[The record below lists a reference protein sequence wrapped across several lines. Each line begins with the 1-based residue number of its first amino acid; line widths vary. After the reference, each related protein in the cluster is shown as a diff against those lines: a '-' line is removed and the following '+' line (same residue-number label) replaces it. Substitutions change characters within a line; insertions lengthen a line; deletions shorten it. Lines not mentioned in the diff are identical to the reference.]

1 MTAFYKFALKKIKTI
16 IAKWVFK
23 PISETVNSN
32 AVYVYFYKEIFLLS
46 LSFLYLFSDKKKSKT
61 YIVKKQT
68 LNVQNL

>member
-1 MTAFYKFALKKIKTI
+1 MTVFYKFALKKIKTI

-32 AVYVYFYKEIFLLS
+32 AVYVYFYKEVFLLS

>member
-1 MTAFYKFALKKIKTI
+1 MAAFYKFALKKIKTI

-32 AVYVYFYKEIFLLS
+32 AVYVYFYKEVFLLS